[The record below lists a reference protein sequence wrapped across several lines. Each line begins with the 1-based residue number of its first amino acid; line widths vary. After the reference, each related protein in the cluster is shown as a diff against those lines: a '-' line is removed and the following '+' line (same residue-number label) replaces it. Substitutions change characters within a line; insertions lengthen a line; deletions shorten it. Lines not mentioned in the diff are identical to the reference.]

1 MFDRSYVLVLY
12 FQVSVVSDE
21 EIQKLV
27 AMGFERVISKLVLDS
42 LLNLLPFFVPWFICL
57 YCI

>member
-12 FQVSVVSDE
+12 FQVPVVSDE

-27 AMGFERVISKLVLDS
+27 AMGFERVTSKLVFFFA
-42 LLNLLPFFVPWFICL
+42 NLLQFFVQWFIF
-57 YCI
+57 